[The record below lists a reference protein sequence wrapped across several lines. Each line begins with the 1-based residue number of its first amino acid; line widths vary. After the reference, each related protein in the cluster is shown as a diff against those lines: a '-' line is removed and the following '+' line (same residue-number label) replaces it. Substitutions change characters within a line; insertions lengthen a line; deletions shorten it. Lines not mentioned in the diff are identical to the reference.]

1 VGVQQGY
8 FRPSSAEISSFK
20 PLLGICATPKTQG
33 KSGQREY
40 GLRRYGEVREKNIYV
55 TFLP

>member
-8 FRPSSAEISSFK
+8 FRPSSVENSSSK

-33 KSGQREY
+33 KTGQREY
-40 GLRRYGEVREKNIYV
+40 LDDQRS
-55 TFLP
+55 